1 MMGRRGV
8 LLILIREKYVMKLD
22 DDLIVVF
29 VFDYAKVI
37 TLLFDVTQLLLIQ
50 LK

>member
-1 MMGRRGV
+1 MMRRRGV
-8 LLILIREKYVMKLD
+8 LLILIRETYVMKLD

>member
-1 MMGRRGV
+1 MRRRGV
-8 LLILIREKYVMKLD
+8 LLILIRETYVMKLD

>member
-1 MMGRRGV
+1 MRRRGV
-8 LLILIREKYVMKLD
+8 LLILIRETYVMKLD

-37 TLLFDVTQLLLIQ
+37 TLLVYVS
-50 LK
+50 

>member
-1 MMGRRGV
+1 
-8 LLILIREKYVMKLD
+8 MKLD

>member
-1 MMGRRGV
+1 MGRRGV
-8 LLILIREKYVMKLD
+8 LLILIRETYVMKLD

-37 TLLFDVTQLLLIQ
+37 TLLVYVS
-50 LK
+50 